1 MVPWQGDVG
10 GNTQAK
16 DMGSVFKAGPA
27 SGAAFGGLRAFHKY
41 GVGAGLTPASL
52 KHKSDATT
60 QNYWLR
66 RLGLIRTHLGAELS
80 QREEST
86 KTAGADAAADHSA
99 TQQATASS
107 AGKPMRR
114 RSRRSSRIAIANCLS
129 PKRGLSPR
137 AGSAACS
144 ESDGGDVGVTAGNA
158 VLASQVRRR
167 HLMAQLTGEDIDA
180 RLMREVLMQAHRHV
194 PRKQSSEHSD
204 VGSFDRCRGSPS
216 VGSSSS
222 RRVDPLAGDGLSGVV
237 SVSSRAHSSEAGAG
251 ADAASLESGG
261 GDSCASS
268 WSFLSALQV
277 YAMQCT
283 VKWDCGGLNGV
294 SIVAQ
299 TKQSAD
305 ICER

>member
-66 RLGLIRTHLGAELS
+66 RLGLMTQMGAALS
-80 QREEST
+80 QRCEEST

-107 AGKPMRR
+107 AGKPVRR
-114 RSRRSSRIAIANCLS
+114 RSRCSSRIAIANCLS

-204 VGSFDRCRGSPS
+204 VGSFDWCRGSPS

-222 RRVDPLAGDGLSGVV
+222 RRVDPLAGDGVSGVV
-237 SVSSRAHSSEAGAG
+237 SVSSRAHSEAGAG

-277 YAMQCT
+277 YATQCT
-283 VKWDCGGLNGV
+283 VKWNYEGF
-294 SIVAQ
+294 
-299 TKQSAD
+299 
-305 ICER
+305 ERCCYRCPNKTER